1 MSFIMNG
8 TLIWKIISLKV
19 RVEISILIFSILMN
33 TLVEIFFID
42 NNLK

>member
-8 TLIWKIISLKV
+8 ALIWKIISLKV

-33 TLVEIFFID
+33 TLVEIFFY
-42 NNLK
+42 